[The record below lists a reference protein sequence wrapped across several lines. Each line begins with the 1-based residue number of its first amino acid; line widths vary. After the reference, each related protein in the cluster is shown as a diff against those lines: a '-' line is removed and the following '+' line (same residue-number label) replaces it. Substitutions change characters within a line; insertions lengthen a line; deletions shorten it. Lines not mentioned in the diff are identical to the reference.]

1 MHGAASERLYGPR
14 PLQVDLGPFTTAGG
28 AAAARALVEGLRQ
41 PWASASLSADF
52 NLIALKDTYDR
63 SCY

>member
-28 AAAARALVEGLRQ
+28 AAAARALVEGLH
-41 PWASASLSADF
+41 
-52 NLIALKDTYDR
+52 
-63 SCY
+63 